1 MSDEQDTSDVAED
14 AAPEDGE
21 AEGLLS
27 DDEKDALLAGMADG
41 SVVGGDGQ
49 DAVTVTPFVMRPDA
63 YINYGS
69 YPLLQA
75 IASKTAKRLRQRWG
89 KLVNG
94 EVSIAALDLFTATYA
109 SATEQLRPPV
119 MTFRISLAPLPGHS
133 IVIMDN
139 VVLGALVEGFFGFS
153 SDEGE
158 STEGEPSPPAIRE
171 QFTRGERRVA
181 ELAIAALCEVLSEAW
196 EKTYPIEVQ
205 TLGSETDP
213 AVGSGLEP
221 KDAVIVSSF
230 TVEFGG
236 ASGTLHWLLPES
248 QIAPVADDLEG
259 ATNARPSAPDP
270 VWYAR
275 WREHLADIDVAA
287 SATVGRMRLPLRR
300 VVRLAPG
307 DLIALSDPEL
317 ARLNVGSTECAQGTF
332 GNLEGNNAIQI
343 SRWTVG

>member
-1 MSDEQDTSDVAED
+1 MSDEQEISGEIDGAS
-14 AAPEDGE
+14 PEDGE

-41 SVVGGDGQ
+41 SVVGDDGQ
-49 DAVTVTPFVMRPDA
+49 DAATVTPFVMRPDA

-75 IASKTAKRLRQRWG
+75 IASKAAKRLRQRWG
-89 KLVNG
+89 KLVSSD
-94 EVSIAALDLFTATYA
+94 VSIAALDLFTTTYA

-119 MTFRISLAPLPGHS
+119 MTFRVSLAPLPGHS
-133 IVIMDN
+133 IVIIDN

-153 SDEGE
+153 SDEVE
-158 STEGEPSPPAIRE
+158 SAEGEPAPPAIRE

-181 ELAIAALCEVLSEAW
+181 ELAVTALCDALGEAW
-196 EKTYPIEVQ
+196 EKTYPVEVQ
-205 TLGSETDP
+205 MLGNETDP

-236 ASGTLHWLLPES
+236 VSGTLHWLLPES

-270 VWYAR
+270 EWYAR
-275 WREHLADIDVAA
+275 WREHLAGIDVSVA
-287 SATVGRMRLPLRR
+287 ATVGRMRLPLRR
-300 VVRLAPG
+300 VVSLAPG
-307 DLIALSDPEL
+307 DLIALSDPQL
-317 ARLNVGSTECAQGTF
+317 ARLNVGSTECAEGTF

>member
-1 MSDEQDTSDVAED
+1 MSDEQQTSGELENAT
-14 AAPEDGE
+14 PQDGE

-27 DDEKDALLAGMADG
+27 DDEKHALLAGMADG
-41 SVVGGDGQ
+41 SVVGDDGQ
-49 DAVTVTPFVMRPDA
+49 DAASVTPFVMRPDA

-75 IASKTAKRLRQRWG
+75 IASKAAKRLRQRWG
-89 KLVNG
+89 KLVNN
-94 EVSIAALDLFTATYA
+94 EVSIAALDLFTTTYA
-109 SATEQLRPPV
+109 SATEKLRPPV

-133 IVIMDN
+133 IVIIDN
-139 VVLGALVEGFFGFS
+139 AVLGALVEGFFGFS
-153 SDEGE
+153 SDEAE
-158 STEGEPSPPAIRE
+158 STEGEPAPPAIRE

-181 ELAIAALCEVLSEAW
+181 ELAVTALCDVMSEAW
-196 EKTYPIEVQ
+196 EKTYPVEIQ
-205 TLGSETDP
+205 ALGDETDP

-230 TVEFGG
+230 TVELGG
-236 ASGTLHWLLPES
+236 VSGTLHWLLPES

-270 VWYAR
+270 EWYAR
-275 WREHLADIDVAA
+275 WREHLAGIDVSVA
-287 SATVGRMRLPLRR
+287 ATVGRMKLPLRR
-300 VVRLAPG
+300 VVSLAPG
-307 DLIALSDPEL
+307 DLIALSDPQL